1 MPFGNVN
8 VDYAPCKSVG
18 QLKSAALYMLGMKP
32 EQRREGIV
40 KTRDDLYAAL
50 GCNRKNFANDI
61 LVTRKLNGKSY
72 SKHKPDTILAHK
84 MSISFHPDDNGKLD
98 YKLAFKIAQEFAE
111 HFIHSKGY
119 EVLFAVHTDTDHIH
133 VHFLIYE

>member
-1 MPFGNVN
+1 
-8 VDYAPCKSVG
+8 
-18 QLKSAALYMLGMKP
+18 MLGMKP
-32 EQRREGIV
+32 EQRRAGIV

-84 MSISFHPDDNGKLD
+84 MSISFHPDDNGKLN
-98 YKLAFKIAQEFAE
+98 YKLAFKIAQDFADLILLKYSE
-111 HFIHSKGY
+111 STGI
-119 EVLFAVHTDTDHIH
+119 AVAI
-133 VHFLIYE
+133 